1 MRISDW
7 ISDVCS
13 SALMRSSIK
22 RLGSAMHSVA
32 DTIGT
37 LGLIGAALTLAGLI
51 AAYLIEVFFRYWL
64 NDPTGWAND
73 VVSYLLALSVFLAM
87 PKVAQQGGHVAI
99 TFLMDARSEEHTS
112 ELQSLMRN

>member
-7 ISDVCS
+7 SSDISTS
-13 SALMRSSIK
+13 SSRKKAWPSNRPRLEGAAMRSSIK

-37 LGLIGAALTLAGLI
+37 LGLIGAALTLAGII

-64 NDPTGWAND
+64 NDPTG
-73 VVSYLLALSVFLAM
+73 
-87 PKVAQQGGHVAI
+87 
-99 TFLMDARSEEHTS
+99 RSEEHTS
-112 ELQSLMRN
+112 ELQSLMRNSYAVFCLKK

>member
-7 ISDVCS
+7 SSDVCS
-13 SALMRSSIK
+13 SDLRKKAWPSNRPRLEGAAMRSSIK

-51 AAYLIEVFFRYWL
+51 AAYLIEVFFRYW
-64 NDPTGWAND
+64 
-73 VVSYLLALSVFLAM
+73 
-87 PKVAQQGGHVAI
+87 
-99 TFLMDARSEEHTS
+99 RSEERRVGKECVSTCRSRWSAYH
-112 ELQSLMRN
+112 